1 VNYIIPVVLLE
12 CVCFAVVWRFGRS
25 SEIFGVLYGVLEFEV
40 KLLDGLLTKETGPR
54 LRIFNSELRFR
65 LGF

>member
-1 VNYIIPVVLLE
+1 MNYIIPVVLLE

-40 KLLDGLLTKETGPR
+40 KLLDGMSPMKRWPSHKGDRTEA
-54 LRIFNSELRFR
+54 
-65 LGF
+65 